1 MQLSIGFVSG
11 EHVYSV
17 IAVGVNRI
25 NFIKWANIMKAVNKP
40 EVNKKRER
48 ETAEYLAEMMLELR
62 SVAKAANLLT
72 LTGLLEIAYYEA
84 FTVANRVELPPGEV
98 ERLKNLEKATAA

>member
-1 MQLSIGFVSG
+1 MQLSIGFTIV

-25 NFIKWANIMKAVNKP
+25 NFIKWASNMNAAKKP
-40 EVNKKRER
+40 EMSDKRER
-48 ETAEYLAEMMLELR
+48 ETAEYLAEMILELR
-62 SVAKAANLLT
+62 SLAKSANLLT

-84 FTVANRVELPPGEV
+84 FTVANRVELPAGEL